1 MNEKHSSYD
10 IVSDS
15 SENHKNRT
23 LCGFFRYNVLMRRN
37 RDAGLRIRLY
47 IVIVLCIGICAGMTV
62 LLVRDGTVNDVVSA
76 GMSGPLYSG
85 VEKLPEKKEA
95 PVYDTVSDD
104 SILKVAGYDHMIDE
118 NYVPVDLV
126 DVNVPSNGTIQ
137 LRSGCAEALQEMFT
151 AAQRDDVDLYLISGY
166 RSVETQKKL
175 WNTYV
180 EMYGENEARR
190 IDAYPCV
197 SEHMLGLSV
206 DLGTTDH
213 VYELE
218 DSFALTDAC
227 AWLMDHAYSYGFILR
242 YPQGKENVTGIAFS
256 PWSFRYVGVE
266 MAEKIHDSGLTM
278 EEYFEVNG

>member
-1 MNEKHSSYD
+1 
-10 IVSDS
+10 
-15 SENHKNRT
+15 
-23 LCGFFRYNVLMRRN
+23 MRRN
-37 RDAGLRIRLY
+37 GDAGFRIRLY

-62 LLVRDGTVNDVVSA
+62 LLVRDGTVHDVVSA

-104 SILKVAGYDHMIDE
+104 SILKVAGYDHMIDK